1 MICSLCGTP
10 SEAPA
15 GAFGAVC
22 EGCGVYLHACNQC
35 RLYAVS
41 SRMCASSTAEQP
53 ADPAHRNFCEEFE
66 PLNARRTGEGREPA
80 GGDAASRFRDLF
92 GGRG

>member
-1 MICSLCGTP
+1 MICSRCGTR

-22 EGCGVYLHACNQC
+22 EGCGTYLHTCEQC
-35 RLYAVS
+35 RLYVAS
-41 SRMCASSTAEQP
+41 SGMCASSTAEQP
-53 ADPAHRNFCEEFE
+53 ADPSHRNFCEEFE
-66 PLNARRTGEGREPA
+66 PLNARRAGEGPGPA
-80 GGDAASRFRDLF
+80 GDDPASRFRSLF